1 MIMVMM
7 MKIIFGDDDDGN
19 HFVGKKMVMMPIF
32 FKENGVALG
41 VQIITTAEAET
52 LPNNWSGRREVDDDD
67 DIFQLCDNW
76 ELKDDG
82 C

>member
-1 MIMVMM
+1 M
-7 MKIIFGDDDDGN
+7 
-19 HFVGKKMVMMPIF
+19 
-32 FKENGVALG
+32 ALG

-52 LPNNWSGRREVDDDD
+52 LPSNWSGRSEVDDDD

>member
-1 MIMVMM
+1 M
-7 MKIIFGDDDDGN
+7 
-19 HFVGKKMVMMPIF
+19 
-32 FKENGVALG
+32 ALG

-52 LPNNWSGRREVDDDD
+52 LPNNWSGRRDDDD

>member
-1 MIMVMM
+1 M
-7 MKIIFGDDDDGN
+7 
-19 HFVGKKMVMMPIF
+19 
-32 FKENGVALG
+32 ALG

-52 LPNNWSGRREVDDDD
+52 LPSNWSGRREVDDDD

-82 C
+82 CKDVNIAKRTTDQGIDCLNQINNSK

>member
-1 MIMVMM
+1 M
-7 MKIIFGDDDDGN
+7 
-19 HFVGKKMVMMPIF
+19 
-32 FKENGVALG
+32 ALG

-67 DIFQLCDNW
+67 DIFQLHYNW

>member
-1 MIMVMM
+1 M
-7 MKIIFGDDDDGN
+7 
-19 HFVGKKMVMMPIF
+19 
-32 FKENGVALG
+32 ALG

-52 LPNNWSGRREVDDDD
+52 LPSNWSGEVDDDD